1 MTAMRVGSSAFAIAW
16 IALLLAVGSGDG
28 FAAGDPIR
36 GASAFRQCASCHSTA
51 PGVHMTGPSLARVWG
66 MKAGSA
72 EGFHRYSDALKSSG
86 ITWNARTLDRW
97 LSDPAAFVRGSGMI
111 FPGVKS
117 AAMRSDLIAYL
128 KSISEG
134 TAPSQGVS
142 ASGMTGRAG
151 KPDLK
156 QAPPEGRVAS
166 ISHCGDTYTV
176 KTADGKTNKVWE
188 FNLRFKTD
196 SSPDGPAP
204 GEPVIVGA
212 GMRGDRASVVFAAPA
227 EISRYIRESC
237 D

>member
-1 MTAMRVGSSAFAIAW
+1 MTTMRATSSAFAIAW
-16 IALLLAVGSGDG
+16 IALLLAVGSSDG
-28 FAAGDPIR
+28 FAAGDPVR

-66 MKAGSA
+66 RKAGSA
-72 EGFHRYSDALKSSG
+72 DGFHRYSDALKSSG
-86 ITWNARTLDRW
+86 ITWNSNTLDRW
-97 LSDPAAFVRGSGMI
+97 LSDPAAFVPGSGMI
-111 FPGVKS
+111 FAGIKS

-128 KSISEG
+128 KAVAEG
-134 TAPSQGVS
+134 KAPSQPT
-142 ASGMTGRAG
+142 AARGMMARAG

-176 KTADGKTNKVWE
+176 TTADGKTNKVWE

-212 GMRGDRASVVFAAPA
+212 GMQGDRASVVFAAPA

-237 D
+237 N